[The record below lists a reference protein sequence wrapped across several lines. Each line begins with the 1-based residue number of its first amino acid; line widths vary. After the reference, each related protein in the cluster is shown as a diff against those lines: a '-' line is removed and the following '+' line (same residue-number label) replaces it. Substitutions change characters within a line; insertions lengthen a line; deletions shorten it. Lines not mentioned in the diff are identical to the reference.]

1 MLISPKRGIAK
12 PSSTTENIWRGDAS
26 QFLTEASR
34 LLGRILRRVGIRP
47 PPEFIDKSMEI
58 QVDFRPYL
66 RTDRATCLCLFDANC
81 PEFFAPGERLD
92 YASFLDASPA
102 GYELCL
108 VNDEVVGAFGLTVN
122 DRLRRTLSWM
132 LFNPSAQGLGFG
144 SAVMARVMTL
154 AISVGLEA
162 VEIAAS
168 HKSAPFF
175 TKFGAVINRFT
186 PDGWGT
192 GMHRVDMALP
202 IQRRCS

>member
-1 MLISPKRGIAK
+1 
-12 PSSTTENIWRGDAS
+12 
-26 QFLTEASR
+26 
-34 LLGRILRRVGIRP
+34 
-47 PPEFIDKSMEI
+47 MEI

-132 LFNPSAQGLGFG
+132 LFSPSAQGLGFG
-144 SAVMARVMTL
+144 SAVMARVITL

-162 VEIAAS
+162 VGIAAS

-175 TKFGAVINRFT
+175 TKFGALINRFT
-186 PDGWGT
+186 TDGWGT
-192 GMHRVDMALP
+192 GMHRVDMVLP
-202 IQRRCS
+202 IQRLRS